1 MTDMCAATGRERHTF
16 QAIGCTGCP
25 GPLLTNTRGSGLS
38 RIQANTQLAGGR
50 PRPSKTA
57 QRGIV
62 ADNPNRAFI
71 AHLRKAT
78 VRGER
83 LAEDHNVLAEF
94 IVRDG
99 GLTIRATA
107 SNKLGKMA
115 WLETVP
121 WPKLE
126 TDDATTIDAAVEA
139 AVLEAVERVRD
150 LIKQGV

>member
-1 MTDMCAATGRERHTF
+1 M
-16 QAIGCTGCP
+16 
-25 GPLLTNTRGSGLS
+25 
-38 RIQANTQLAGGR
+38 
-50 PRPSKTA
+50 
-57 QRGIV
+57 

-121 WPKLE
+121 WPTLE
-126 TDDATTIDAAVEA
+126 TDDAATIDAAVEA

>member
-1 MTDMCAATGRERHTF
+1 
-16 QAIGCTGCP
+16 
-25 GPLLTNTRGSGLS
+25 
-38 RIQANTQLAGGR
+38 
-50 PRPSKTA
+50 
-57 QRGIV
+57 V

-71 AHLRKAT
+71 AHLRKAIE
-78 VRGER
+78 RGER
-83 LAEDHNVLAEF
+83 LAEYHNVLAEF

-107 SNKLGKMA
+107 SNKPGKMA
-115 WLETVP
+115 WPETVP

-126 TDDATTIDAAVEA
+126 TDDAATIDAAIEA